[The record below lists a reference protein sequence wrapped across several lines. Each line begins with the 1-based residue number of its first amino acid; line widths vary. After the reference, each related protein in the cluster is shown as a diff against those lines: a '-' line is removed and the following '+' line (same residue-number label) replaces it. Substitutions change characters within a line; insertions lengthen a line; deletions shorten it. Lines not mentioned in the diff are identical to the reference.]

1 VNLIIY
7 AVIVVAAAGLAVAAV
22 LIVRR
27 RAPEGGFFNDSDR
40 AAGVFGVLATG
51 FTLLLGFIVFLA
63 FTSYD
68 QSRVGAERE
77 ALVTAQQVET
87 AQFLPQPTAGEL
99 TGQLVCYARSVV
111 YVEWPLMEAGD
122 LDAEINPWGIELF
135 HSLQGVQPASASEE
149 AAYGK
154 WLDQTSDREEARTDR
169 VHGADGI
176 IPVPLW
182 VAMGVIALIIFG
194 YVLLFADSGE
204 PAVIQGI
211 QVGGVVSVMVVLL
224 LLLSFLNDPYGPDVG
239 GLKPTAMERT
249 LVLMDQAM
257 QVTPAQ
263 EPIPCD
269 ELGNKL

>member
-1 VNLIIY
+1 MNIVIY
-7 AVIVVAAAGLAVAAV
+7 AVVVLLVAAVAIAAV

-27 RAPEGGFFNDSDR
+27 RAPDGGFFNDSDR

-77 ALVTAQQVET
+77 ALITAQQLET
-87 AQFLPQPTAGEL
+87 AQFLPQPSAGLL

-111 YVEWPLMEAGD
+111 HLEWPLMEEGRLETA
-122 LDAEINPWGIELF
+122 INPWGIELF
-135 HSLQGVQPASASEE
+135 HTLQPVQPSTPSEE

-154 WLDQTSDREEARTDR
+154 WLDQTSDREEARSDR

-182 VAMGVIALIIFG
+182 IAMGVLALIIFG
-194 YVLLFADSGE
+194 FVLLFADSGE
-204 PAVIQGI
+204 PAVIQSI
-211 QVGGVVSVMVVLL
+211 QVGAVVSVMTVLMLL
-224 LLLSFLNDPYGPDVG
+224 LGFLNDPFGPDVG

-249 LVLMDQAM
+249 LGLMDQAM
-257 QVTPAQ
+257 QVTSFA

-269 ELGNKL
+269 DSGNPL